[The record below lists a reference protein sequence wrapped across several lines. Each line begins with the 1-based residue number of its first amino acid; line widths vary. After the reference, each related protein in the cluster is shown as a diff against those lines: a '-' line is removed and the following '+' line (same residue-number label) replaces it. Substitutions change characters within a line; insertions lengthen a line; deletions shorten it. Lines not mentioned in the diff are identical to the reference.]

1 MKPIRFVLQ
10 MLGVHN
16 LRDLKGKRVQSLDL
30 SAATD
35 RLPIKLQVQILQQLG
50 YPGDLWKDLLDR
62 E

>member
-1 MKPIRFVLQ
+1 MKPIRFALQ

-16 LRDLKGKRVQSLDL
+16 LSDLKGKRVQSLDL

-50 YPGDLWKDLLDR
+50 YPGALWKELLDR